1 MNASFPTPTANGPRL
16 QPAGEYIKFFLVV
29 FLRTFYE
36 IKNWSQNYERILD
49 KLDSF
54 DRSENT
60 SNVILLVWNWMGFP
74 EVIQSTQNQ
83 KYFTFLYWYTY
94 IYSDGFHVPCLSV
107 VFYGTVMSKFKG
119 DLDTVT
125 RTVCVLTTRSWSP
138 ADLWT
143 VLGESQNSELE
154 PQHSFGNASCTYG
167 TEVKQRS
174 ENEWVQCIG
183 TCNATNNV
191 KIKKSESFIVRYKYY
206 KGIWAAIT
214 LDVKLLIY

>member
-16 QPAGEYIKFFLVV
+16 QPAGEYINFFLVV

-60 SNVILLVWNWMGFP
+60 SNVILLVWNWMSFP

-107 VFYGTVMSKFKG
+107 VFMAQWCQSSRGT
-119 DLDTVT
+119 
-125 RTVCVLTTRSWSP
+125 LTLSRGLSVFSP
-138 ADLWT
+138 H
-143 VLGESQNSELE
+143 G
-154 PQHSFGNASCTYG
+154 HGH
-167 TEVKQRS
+167 
-174 ENEWVQCIG
+174 
-183 TCNATNNV
+183 
-191 KIKKSESFIVRYKYY
+191 
-206 KGIWAAIT
+206 
-214 LDVKLLIY
+214 LLIFERSLENLKTVN